1 MTTHAVA
8 TFTLDAWDQETWD
21 DAEGATLAKARVTK
35 TFSGDIEATS
45 IAQLLLCTAG
55 EGSAV
60 YVGLER
66 IVGSVHGR
74 AGTFVLHHTA
84 TATGGEQSG
93 SWTVAPE
100 SGTGELW
107 GLRGVASISIDADGG
122 HTFTL
127 DYDIDRLTD

>member
-8 TFTLDAWDQETWD
+8 TFTLDSWDQEPWD
-21 DAEGATLAKARVTK
+21 EAEGATLARARVTK
-35 TFSGDIEATS
+35 TFSGDVEGTS
-45 IAQLLLCTAG
+45 VAELLLCTAG

-66 IVGSVHGR
+66 IVGLLHGR

-84 TATGGEQSG
+84 IATGGEQAG

-100 SGTGELW
+100 SGTDELW
-107 GLRGVASISIDADGG
+107 GLRGDATISIDAGGG
-122 HTFTL
+122 HAFTL
-127 DYDIDRLTD
+127 DYDLG